1 MNELREVVG
10 KFGVREVVK
19 PKALADTNFHLIK
32 FILLMLKVHSFLTTH
47 NLKFRHLRISI
58 NFGTMLY
65 LLQS

>member
-58 NFGTMLY
+58 NSATNITSF
-65 LLQS
+65 QS